1 MFILKQLI
9 ILYLILLV
17 PACAQDTPLIPI
29 EKTPDWVLNKPVEI
43 PADIPVK
50 DIHNGIYYLTID
62 NQIKV
67 DKDENTAFYS
77 RYTEQIVNQE
87 GLEEVSQINLHYD
100 PTYQSIQLHSLLIY
114 RNGQQIDKTKTAK
127 IKLLQRESG
136 LEEQLYNG
144 YLTVNILIDD
154 LRVGDVIDYSYTRI
168 GANPVYKGI
177 FNYDRCVQW
186 SIPVHYQYLRVLWGK
201 SDQLNI
207 KKLYTDVPVHEK
219 KFGDYKEYSLAI
231 KENRPYSFNSQTPKW
246 FQPYGTVYLYESED
260 WNDIAVWASS
270 LYENVLDGNGE
281 TRKIARQINGMAHTS
296 EEKISAALN
305 YVQSNIRYLGIEMG
319 TNSHMPS
326 AAKETLQRR
335 YGDCKDKAVVFIA
348 ILKALGIEAYPALV
362 NTEIKKHIS
371 NLPPIVDAF
380 DHVIVKVILGDK
392 VYWLDPT
399 REYQTSSL
407 ENIYQPDYG
416 YALVVNKET
425 TDLESMNNPKQV
437 YKKVIFDHFD
447 LRQEAEHNIT
457 FESQTKYIGY
467 SAERQR
473 SDVTTNGTTRL
484 QNRYLNFYS
493 TYYSD
498 IQALMTFEN
507 KEDPVTGDITQ
518 KEKYLIKNFWSINS
532 EDREYTA
539 TFYAN
544 AITSYFT
551 QPDELQRNSP
561 YLLTHPID
569 VEHTIQAQ
577 LGGKWKITDDNVSID
592 NPYFNLHFTATFEK
606 TTNLLTLVYHY
617 RSKTDH
623 VPANKIDDY
632 MAERNKALNLLEYG
646 IVQYFNEPEAT
657 TVNNTTDESED
668 IVTIIILLIALLY
681 LAAFLYIF
689 ISWRSDA
696 KKEPEF
702 HEAMFYPTSLVKLIA
717 LSIITF
723 NIYLC
728 YWFYR
733 NYLYQKDRDNSSI
746 MPIARGFFY
755 NFWYYPLYATLAEDS
770 QKRFDENRVLIKPLA
785 VLFAILFFISVA
797 LSSRDGIMAMIAFL
811 ITPLFLIPLVNY
823 INYINT
829 TGSEAYMYH
838 SRWRLRHTFL
848 ALISVPLIVL
858 VSAEELSLIPSDAVV
873 KGEKVMQHDIRF
885 MHRKGMFPANEKLL
899 YFYSDAFLMIRDDG
913 NGFTPNHVFS
923 YWKEENKLYIEKAHF
938 NTIQKIDV
946 NYSKGEFE
954 NTIVTITRKDNSNFS
969 LYVSAIDAL
978 DKIFVKELQNRWEM
992 AKSDTSKQK
1001 L

>member
-9 ILYLILLV
+9 ILYLILIV
-17 PACAQDTPLIPI
+17 PVCAQDTPHIPI
-29 EKTPDWVLNKPVEI
+29 EKTPDWVVNTQIDI
-43 PADIPVK
+43 PAHIPVK
-50 DIHNGIYYLTID
+50 DIRNGIYYLNID

-67 DKDENTAFYS
+67 DKDKKTAYYS

-87 GLEEVSQINLHYD
+87 GLEEVSQINLRYD
-100 PTYQSIQLHSLLIY
+100 PTYQSIMLHSLVIH

-154 LRVGDVIDYSYTRI
+154 LRIGDVIDYSYTRI

-186 SIPVHYQYLRVLWGK
+186 HIPVHYQYLRVLWGK
-201 SDQLNI
+201 PNKLNI
-207 KKLYTDVPVHEK
+207 KKLYTDVPIHEK
-219 KFGDYKEYSLAI
+219 NFGNYKEYSLAI
-231 KENRPYSFNSQTPKW
+231 KENTPYHFNSETPKW
-246 FQPYGTVYLYESED
+246 FQPYSTVYFYESKD
-260 WNDIAVWASS
+260 WNGIAVWASS
-270 LYENVLDGNGE
+270 LYDNVLDGNGE
-281 TRKIARQINGMAHTS
+281 TRKIAKQINDTVDTP

-362 NTEIKKHIS
+362 NTEIKKHIV
-371 NLPPIVDAF
+371 NLPPLVDAF
-380 DHVIVKVILGDK
+380 DHVIVKVILDDK

-399 REYQTSSL
+399 REYQTGSL
-407 ENIYQPDYG
+407 TNTYQPDYG

-425 TDLESMNNPKQV
+425 TNLEPMNNPKQV

-447 LRQEAEHNIT
+447 LSQGAEHNVT

-467 SAERQR
+467 SAEQQR

-493 TYYSD
+493 NYYSD
-498 IQALMTFEN
+498 IDALMTFEN
-507 KEDPVTGDITQ
+507 EENATTGDITQ
-518 KEKYLIKNFWSINS
+518 KEKYLIKNFWSINQ
-532 EDREYTA
+532 EDKKYTGA
-539 TFYAN
+539 FYAN
-544 AITSYFT
+544 SITTYFT
-551 QPDELQRNSP
+551 KPEELQRNSP

-569 VEHTIQAQ
+569 IEHTIQAQ
-577 LGGKWKITDDNVSID
+577 LGGKWNITNDKVSID
-592 NPYFNLHFTATFEK
+592 NPYFNLEFTTTFEK
-606 TTNLLTLVYHY
+606 TTNLLTLLYHY

-623 VPANKIDDY
+623 VPANKIDEY
-632 MAERNKALNLLEYG
+632 MTERNKAMNLLEYG
-646 IVQYFNEPEAT
+646 IMQYFNEPETT
-657 TVNNTTDESED
+657 TVSSTTADSED

-689 ISWRSDA
+689 ISWRLDA

-702 HEAMFYPTSLVKLIA
+702 PEAIFYPTSLVKLII

-733 NYLYQKDRDNSSI
+733 NYLYQKKKDNSSI

-755 NFWYYPLYATLAEDS
+755 SFWYYPLYATLAEDS
-770 QKRFDENRVLIKPLA
+770 QKRFNDNRVLIKPLA
-785 VLFAILFFISVA
+785 VLFAILFFISAV
-797 LSSRDGIMAMIAFL
+797 LSSKDGIMAIAAL
-811 ITPLFLIPLVNY
+811 IITPLFLIPLVNY
-823 INYINT
+823 INHINT
-829 TGSEAYMYH
+829 ASSEAYIYH

-848 ALISVPLIVL
+848 ALISVPLIIL

-873 KGEKVMQHDIRF
+873 KGEKVMQHDIQY
-885 MHRKGMFPANEKLL
+885 MHRKGMFPSNEKLL
-899 YFYSDAFLMIRDDG
+899 YFYSDAFLTVRDDG

-923 YWKEENKLYIEKAHF
+923 YWKEENELYIEKAHF

-946 NYSKGEFE
+946 NYSEGEFE
-954 NTIVTITRKDNSNFS
+954 NTIVTITRKDNSSFS
-969 LYVSAIDAL
+969 LYVSSIDAL
-978 DKIFVKELQNRWEM
+978 DKVFVKELQNRWDKVKM
-992 AKSDTSKQK
+992 DTSK
-1001 L
+1001 